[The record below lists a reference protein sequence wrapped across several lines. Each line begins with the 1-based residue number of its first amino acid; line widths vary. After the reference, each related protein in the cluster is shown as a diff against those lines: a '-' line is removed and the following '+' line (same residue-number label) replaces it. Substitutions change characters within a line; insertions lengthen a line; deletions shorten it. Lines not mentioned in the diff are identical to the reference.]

1 MLKITFPESMIG
13 GGCIIENGV
22 ARIYSEP
29 NWHRAWQM
37 KKRMC
42 NSFSLRFGVE
52 GFIVEPSVGK
62 EVDIFGLFFHCP

>member
-1 MLKITFPESMIG
+1 
-13 GGCIIENGV
+13 
-22 ARIYSEP
+22 
-29 NWHRAWQM
+29 M